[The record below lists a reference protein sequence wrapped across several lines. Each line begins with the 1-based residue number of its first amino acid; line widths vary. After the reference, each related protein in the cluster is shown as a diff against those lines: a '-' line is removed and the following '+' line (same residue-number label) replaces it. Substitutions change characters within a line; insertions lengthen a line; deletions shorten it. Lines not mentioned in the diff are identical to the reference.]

1 MINYARDLILQRI
14 SSGLWDF
21 GLQLFNYPSTFPV
34 KFIDGDIFDS
44 AILDMSAT
52 PATPEIPSL
61 HSLGNSLTPL
71 RNHIS
76 VIHVS
81 LVFHLFPEDKQLELA
96 QRLGALLSPLPGS
109 VIFGRHVG
117 LPVPGIHTR
126 NASGLRVFSHSPDS
140 WRTLWETKV
149 FEKGSVKVDA
159 KLVRSEPIRSLNEE
173 PSEFYGNDTNEQV
186 DLLIWSV
193 KRL

>member
-1 MINYARDLILQRI
+1 
-14 SSGLWDF
+14 
-21 GLQLFNYPSTFPV
+21 
-34 KFIDGDIFDS
+34 
-44 AILDMSAT
+44 MSAT
-52 PATPEIPSL
+52 PATPEVPSL

-81 LVFHLFPEDKQLELA
+81 LVFHLFTEDKQLELA

-109 VIFGRHVG
+109 MIFGLHVG
-117 LPVPGIHTR
+117 LPAPGIHTR
-126 NASGLRVFSHSPDS
+126 DYSGLQIFSHSPDS

-149 FEKGSVKVDA
+149 FQKGSIEVDA
-159 KLVRSEPIRSLNEE
+159 KLVGPDPIRSSNEE
-173 PSEFYGNDTNEQV
+173 PTEFYGNDTNEHWMAV
-186 DLLIWSV
+186 DWMIWSV